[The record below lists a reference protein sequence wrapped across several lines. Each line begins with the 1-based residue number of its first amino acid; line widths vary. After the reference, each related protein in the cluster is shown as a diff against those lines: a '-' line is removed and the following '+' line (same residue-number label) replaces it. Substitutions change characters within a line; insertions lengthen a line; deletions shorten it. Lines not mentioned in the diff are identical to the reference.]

1 MTQPLGFSPVRLASS
16 LWALLRRLGRF
27 YAAALAT
34 AVAALFGFAELTEEL
49 LQGELQ
55 ALNRAVTSAMHAEAH
70 PVLDQVAL
78 WLSQA
83 GSVVGTAIAT
93 AALFALLVARR
104 RYLDASSLLLV
115 VGGGAALVIVL
126 KRIFRQPRP
135 DLFES
140 LAPETTF
147 SYPSG
152 HSLISVALY
161 GFLAAL
167 IVLDGP
173 HQPRRWLVAGL
184 VALFP
189 LGVMWSRVYLGVHW
203 ISDITA
209 GALVATFW
217 VMVCLMLRRRLS
229 SRFSA
234 SSSTGS

>member
-1 MTQPLGFSPVRLASS
+1 MTPPFGFNPVRLASS

-34 AVAALFGFAELTEEL
+34 AIAALFGFAALTEDL
-49 LQGELQ
+49 LDGELR

-78 WLSQA
+78 VLSQA
-83 GSVVGTAIAT
+83 GGIAGTAIAT
-93 AALFALLVARR
+93 AILFALLLARR

-115 VGGGAALVIVL
+115 VGGGAALVVVL

-173 HQPRRWLVAGL
+173 RSPGRWLAAAL
-184 VALFP
+184 VTLFP

-217 VMVCLMLRRRLS
+217 VMVCLMLRRRIS
-229 SRFSA
+229 GRFSA
-234 SSSTGS
+234 SESTAP